1 MITLKYIIGF
11 ILILS
16 FIYKLILLNKP
27 RILYKYISAKNVRLL
42 QYIFGVIEGI
52 MLSVMIT
59 VLLGFVII
67 III

>member
-1 MITLKYIIGF
+1 MITLKYILGI

-16 FIYKLILLNKP
+16 FIYKSILLTNP
-27 RILYKYISAKNVRLL
+27 RILYKYLSAKNIRLL
-42 QYIFGVIEGI
+42 QYIFGVVEGI